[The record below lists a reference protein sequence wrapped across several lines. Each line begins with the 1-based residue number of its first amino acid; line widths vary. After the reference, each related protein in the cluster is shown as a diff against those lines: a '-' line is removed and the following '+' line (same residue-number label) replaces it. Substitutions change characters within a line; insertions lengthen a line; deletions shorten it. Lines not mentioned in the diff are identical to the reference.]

1 VWSIGVMILPV
12 WSIGVMIL
20 PVWSI
25 GVMILPRKLKY
36 WDKDVPK
43 C

>member
-1 VWSIGVMILPV
+1 MILPV